1 MRLSEVFKPMVQ
13 AIEEALKPSEY
24 RPFVKGWDKSRWASL
39 FGGKYRLYLPLVQS
53 SSKVTPNAQVV
64 DFLDK
69 NGFVVKDYTNNLA
82 IDTKGR
88 EKRIGSIV
96 AKDPLVKKMYDND
109 PARQGSTVKANQI
122 VVISRHPYDIASM
135 STDRGWTS
143 CMNLH
148 DGVNSHY
155 IPIEIKAGT
164 IIAYLVDK
172 KDTNI
177 NNASARVLIKPF
189 ISVNADEYARKTSDK
204 DIVLGINKRVYGD
217 ASPEF
222 LKTVNS
228 WVTGVNKSRGMN
240 GVFTLHPDVY
250 WDSKNIE
257 DEDLSRP
264 EPVRYRDGEK
274 VKAPNPHIGDI
285 YIGIYDAYKLYI
297 TPKRYEK
304 ELDFTNAQK
313 YINELNINGNSG
325 YTMPTSD
332 EMQFIY
338 DNKDKIPESEQLEE
352 NYYYTIDDEGS
363 ANTFNFGWGD
373 IDDYVQTYEEFYVRG
388 VRKIS
393 LNRDIFEN
401 GIRRAK
407 FK

>member
-1 MRLSEVFKPMVQ
+1 MKLYEVFKPMAV
-13 AIEEALKPSEY
+13 AIAEVLQPSEY
-24 RPFVKGWDKSRWASL
+24 RQVVKGWNKERWAGL
-39 FGGKYRLYLPLVQS
+39 FKGKYRLYFPLES
-53 SSKVTPNAQVV
+53 STSNIIPNKQVV
-64 DFLDK
+64 DFLDS
-69 NGFVVKDYTNNLA
+69 NGFAVKDYANNLA

-88 EKRIGSIV
+88 EKRIGSII
-96 AKDPLVKKMYDND
+96 AKNPTIKKLYDND
-109 PARQGSTVKANQI
+109 PARQGSKVKSHQI
-122 VVISRHPYDIASM
+122 VVISRHPYDIAAM

-143 CMNLH
+143 CMNIR
-148 DGVNSHY
+148 DGENKHY
-155 IPIEIKAGT
+155 IPIEIEAGT
-164 IIAYLVDK
+164 IIAYLIDK
-172 KDTNI
+172 NDKNI
-177 NNASARVLIKPF
+177 NDASARVLIKPF
-189 ISVNADEYARKTSDK
+189 ISVNANEYARVHSDD
-204 DIVLGINKRVYGD
+204 DILLGINKSVYGN

-222 LKTVNS
+222 LTTVKTWVNS
-228 WVTGVNKSRGMN
+228 VNKSRVMN
-240 GVFTLHPDVY
+240 GVFILHPGVY
-250 WDSKNIE
+250 WDDK
-257 DEDLSRP
+257 DEGRP

-373 IDDYVQTYEEFYVRG
+373 IYDYVQTYKEFYVRG